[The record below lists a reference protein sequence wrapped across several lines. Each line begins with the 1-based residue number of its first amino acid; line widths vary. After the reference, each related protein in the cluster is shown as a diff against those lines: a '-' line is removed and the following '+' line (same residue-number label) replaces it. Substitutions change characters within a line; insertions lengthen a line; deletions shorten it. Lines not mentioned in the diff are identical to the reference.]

1 MVTRLL
7 ELPRVDQISDPI
19 IFNIA
24 KIFEAFSKKYY
35 CTGKNYLRAFILC
48 NPIFGRGRGDNGI
61 LCKRFF
67 GENLP
72 NQILEKIAKLR
83 LEDLLMRGVIKSL
96 AQINT
101 DLGIDFTLV
110 TYMRLSAAITY
121 FIEIKQNVPPAVPV
135 GICTFLMSFEKG
147 SRKIRRALS
156 SQSSNINVDKLTSVV
171 TFHNITETG
180 NVVVATIKNAIS
192 FWNFSAQKNTVREF
206 AFKFMN
212 NQLGLNTRVF
222 FFNFLLW
229 NMKLKKNILHFS
241 TLENNWLE
249 LLDKAHKQ
257 SQKNS

>member
-1 MVTRLL
+1 MGLINLNEFVTALQCTWIKRIHFHGADTWRFDLL
-7 ELPRVDQISDPI
+7 QLCNGNPFILNTTLVSKREHPI

-24 KIFEAFSKKYY
+24 KSFEAFSKKYY

-48 NPIFGRGRGDNGI
+48 NPIFVRGRGDHGL

-83 LEDLLMRGVIKSL
+83 LEDLLMRGGIKSL

-101 DLGIDFTLV
+101 DLGLDFTLV

-121 FIEIKQNVPPAVPV
+121 FIEIKQNVPPAVPI
-135 GICTFLMSFEKG
+135 GICAFLMSFDKG

-156 SQSSNINVDKLTSVV
+156 SQSPNINVEKLTSVV
-171 TFHNITETG
+171 NFHNITEIG
-180 NVVVATIKNAIS
+180 NVVVATIKNVIS
-192 FWNFSAQKNTVREF
+192 FWNFSAQKNTVRVF

-212 NQLGLNTRVF
+212 NQLG
-222 FFNFLLW
+222 
-229 NMKLKKNILHFS
+229 
-241 TLENNWLE
+241 
-249 LLDKAHKQ
+249 
-257 SQKNS
+257 